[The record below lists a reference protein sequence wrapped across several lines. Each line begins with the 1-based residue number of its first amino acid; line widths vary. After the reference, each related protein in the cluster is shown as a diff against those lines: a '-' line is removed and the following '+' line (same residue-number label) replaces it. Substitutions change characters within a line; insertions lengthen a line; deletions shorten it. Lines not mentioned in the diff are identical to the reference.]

1 MLRDPSSSLPSL
13 IGSQSS
19 SDDEFDDDS
28 VLTLAPDAQPM
39 APMDVNQQQQQ
50 QQQQQHVDLSNHP
63 RHRISFKVAGAIS
76 VQLTRRFRRAR
87 LIVLD
92 RLLRD
97 RVDDLEVAAVVCA
110 HLHDM
115 CVPVGAAAPPR
126 SG

>member
-1 MLRDPSSSLPSL
+1 MLRESSSHPPS
-13 IGSQSS
+13 IIASQSS

-28 VLTLAPDAQPM
+28 VLSLAPPAQSL
-39 APMDVNQQQQQ
+39 ASVHVDEQQHHQQQEQQQQQ
-50 QQQQQHVDLSNHP
+50 CADLPNHP
-63 RHRISFKVAGAIS
+63 RHHLSFRLAGAIS

-110 HLHDM
+110 HLHD
-115 CVPVGAAAPPR
+115 R
-126 SG
+126 